1 MNLIINGKLQEN
13 CDLLDLGKELKLGRE
28 IEELENSDLSVDVIV
43 FVISADN
50 SDSQM
55 TLAKDIYV
63 EANTKTK
70 RKYFDLEG

>member
-13 CDLLDLGKELKLGRE
+13 CDLLDLGKELKMGGE
-28 IEELENSDLSVDVIV
+28 IEELENSDVIV

-50 SDSQM
+50 SVSQM

-70 RKYFDLEG
+70 SKYFDLEG

>member
-13 CDLLDLGKELKLGRE
+13 CDLLDLGKELKMGGE
-28 IEELENSDLSVDVIV
+28 IEELENSDIIV

-50 SDSQM
+50 SVSQM

-70 RKYFDLEG
+70 SKYFDLEG

>member
-1 MNLIINGKLQEN
+1 MNLIMNGKLQEN
-13 CDLLDLGKELKLGRE
+13 CDLLDLGKELKMGAE
-28 IEELENSDLSVDVIV
+28 IDELENSDLSVDVIV

-50 SDSQM
+50 LVSQM

-70 RKYFDLEG
+70 RKYIDLEG

>member
-1 MNLIINGKLQEN
+1 MNLIINGTLPEN
-13 CDLLDLGKELKLGRE
+13 CNLLDLGKELNLGGE

-50 SDSQM
+50 LDSQM

-70 RKYFDLEG
+70 RKYFDLQG

>member
-1 MNLIINGKLQEN
+1 MNGKLQEN
-13 CDLLDLGKELKLGRE
+13 CDLLDLGKELKMGAE
-28 IEELENSDLSVDVIV
+28 IDELENSDLSVDVIV

-50 SDSQM
+50 LVSQM

>member
-13 CDLLDLGKELKLGRE
+13 CDLLDLGKELKLGEE
-28 IEELENSDLSVDVIV
+28 IEELENSDLSVDVLV

-50 SDSQM
+50 SVSQM
-55 TLAKDIYV
+55 TLAKDIYL

>member
-1 MNLIINGKLQEN
+1 MNLIMNGKLQEN
-13 CDLLDLGKELKLGRE
+13 CDLLNLGKELKMGGE
-28 IEELENSDLSVDVIV
+28 IDELENSDLSVDVIV

-50 SDSQM
+50 LVSQM

-70 RKYFDLEG
+70 RKYIDREG

>member
-13 CDLLDLGKELKLGRE
+13 CDLLDLGKECKMGGK

-50 SDSQM
+50 SVFQM
-55 TLAKDIYV
+55 TWLKIF
-63 EANTKTK
+63 T
-70 RKYFDLEG
+70 